1 MPSSSKF
8 SDVIWNICEEKDLD
22 PEQLIRGAVNFFTQ
36 FTDDKKPAESQQV
49 VVDLTGGSVP
59 SLTAVDTAGRMRQIS
74 RASLY
79 PDVKTVTKM

>member
-22 PEQLIRGAVNFFTQ
+22 PEQLIRGAVNFFAQ
-36 FTDDKKPAESQQV
+36 YTDDKKTAESQPV
-49 VVDLTGGSVP
+49 LVDLTGGSVP
-59 SLTAVDTAGRMRQIS
+59 SLTAVDTTGKNREVT

-79 PDVKTVTKM
+79 PDIKAVTKM